1 MSMIS
6 KTKIRLVLLQIFMGL
21 SLVAGSA
28 ANAME
33 MQSVETGESLNL
45 EDLTGNGKWTL
56 VMIWATT
63 CHICKIQKPDMSAF
77 HDKHKDT
84 TAEVIGVALDGMG
97 RHEAVQRYID
107 ETNPSFPSYVADS
120 LIISSY
126 YFGMTEESL
135 RGTPTYLLFNPE
147 GELLGSNPGLLSV
160 EAIESFIERKS

>member
-1 MSMIS
+1 MTTIS
-6 KTKIRLVLLQIFMGL
+6 KTKIRLVLLQMFLGL

-33 MQSVETGESLNL
+33 MQSVETGESLKL

-56 VMIWATT
+56 VMFWATN
-63 CHICKIQKPDMSAF
+63 CHICKLQKPDMSAF

-97 RHEAVQRYID
+97 RLDAVQRYID
-107 ETNPSFPSYVADS
+107 ETKPSFPSYVADS

-126 YFGMTEESL
+126 YFGMTEDSL